1 MVTTAELI
9 DDLNFIARYP
19 ANINAPF
26 ICRMAAERLDTL
38 YKERMAAAAEEIDRV
53 EAKYKALL
61 EKAIADMPHYCS
73 TCAFFIAEG
82 RGCKRDY
89 KCAWKWRGE
98 E

>member
-1 MVTTAELI
+1 MATTEQLI
-9 DDLNFIARYP
+9 AGLYAIANNHP
-19 ANINAPF
+19 PF
-26 ICRMAAERLDTL
+26 IFSHTCHQAAERLGTL
-38 YKERMAAAAEEIDRV
+38 YKERKAAADEIDRV

-61 EKAIADMPHYCS
+61 EKAIADIPHYCS
-73 TCAFFIAEG
+73 NCAYFIEEG